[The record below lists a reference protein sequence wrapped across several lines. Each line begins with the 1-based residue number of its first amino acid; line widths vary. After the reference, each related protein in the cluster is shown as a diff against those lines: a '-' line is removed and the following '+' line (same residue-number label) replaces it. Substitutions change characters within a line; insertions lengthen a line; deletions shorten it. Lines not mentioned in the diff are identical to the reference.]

1 MSIENANYIHELN
14 VSNPKPVDPI
24 SEGDNHIRLIKKLL
38 TESFPSDLDGMV
50 VPNITD
56 NADKYL
62 RVNEDGDAIEW
73 HEIQVQG
80 AGIIPFRS
88 QLSYKDGSTIV
99 LGAGEYTHKDQSGTL
114 SWTEDKDLTI
124 SNPSGNFAYIYLDNS
139 GTVTPSWS
147 ANSPTWSNTAR
158 GWYLDDKRCIG
169 AVPTGGSSVRPFYHD
184 GSTYVEYRDDV
195 FQGTFNSTSY
205 VNVQIPPLGAVAGR
219 EVFGEF
225 TFHLSAGAGNTSG
238 SNFNVSSLSG
248 SGHFLGRV
256 EAGSGSYDDE
266 HVVSNKRMA
275 VYKQGTSTTQIYVMK
290 SGGSAGNKCS
300 VYTNGYYLPRGM

>member
-1 MSIENANYIHELN
+1 MSIENANYIHQLN

-56 NADKYL
+56 NGEKYL
-62 RVNEDGDAIEW
+62 RVNEAGDAVEW
-73 HEIQVQG
+73 HEVQVQG

-88 QLSYKDGSTIV
+88 QLSYKDASTVV

-114 SWTEDKDLTI
+114 SWTEDKELTI

-147 ANSPTWSNTAR
+147 ENSPTWSNTAR

-169 AVPTGGSSVRPFYHD
+169 AVPTYNNQVIQFYHD
-184 GSTYVEYRDDV
+184 GSTYVEYRDSV
-195 FQGTFNSTSY
+195 SQGTFNSTA
-205 VNVQIPPLGAVAGR
+205 NVTLMIPPLGTIGGR
-219 EVFGEF
+219 ELFGEF
-225 TFHLSAGAGNTSG
+225 TFHLTSPTGNTNG
-238 SNFNVSSLSG
+238 SNFYASTFSG

-266 HVVSNKRMA
+266 HVTANRRMA
-275 VYKQGTSTTQIYVMK
+275 VYRQTTTMQIYLIK
-290 SGGSAGNKCS
+290 DGGSAANRCT

>member
-73 HEIQVQG
+73 HEVQVQG

-88 QLSYKDGSTIV
+88 QLSYKDESTIV

-147 ANSPTWSNTAR
+147 DNSPTWSNTAR

-169 AVPTGGSSVRPFYHD
+169 AVPVKDNNITMFWDDGSGYFQLSDADDIQEFPGNSVWQAIDYSEQKPSFSDWIEVHTHFISPENKNLSCSWFAKPFGAPDRTWVGITQAGGAADEQHLNFTSKFKTVDNKIEWLGSSQQVHK
-184 GSTYVEYRDDV
+184 
-195 FQGTFNSTSY
+195 
-205 VNVQIPPLGAVAGR
+205 A
-219 EVFGEF
+219 
-225 TFHLSAGAGNTSG
+225 
-238 SNFNVSSLSG
+238 
-248 SGHFLGRV
+248 
-256 EAGSGSYDDE
+256 
-266 HVVSNKRMA
+266 
-275 VYKQGTSTTQIYVMK
+275 
-290 SGGSAGNKCS
+290 
-300 VYTNGYYLPRGM
+300 YTHALGYYLPRGI

>member
-56 NADKYL
+56 NGEKYL
-62 RVNEDGDAIEW
+62 RVNEAGDGIEW
-73 HEIQVQG
+73 HEVQVQG

-88 QLSYKDGSTIV
+88 QLSYKDESTIV

-124 SNPSGNFAYIYLDNS
+124 SNPSGNFAYIYLNNS

-147 ANSPTWSNTAR
+147 DNSPTWSNTAR

-169 AVPTGGSSVRPFYHD
+169 AVPTGNSIVQEFYHD
-184 GSTYVEYRDDV
+184 GGEYLNYGGDIAEVGYGVAVINQWTDIDITHIPSFASQCQSTWTCESDGGQTLAVVWRYRTK
-195 FQGTFNSTSY
+195 GTSGDGHWLAIT
-205 VNVQIPPLGAVAGR
+205 
-219 EVFGEF
+219 E
-225 TFHLSAGAGNTSG
+225 AGANAVDEAHSV
-238 SNFNVSSLSG
+238 SNV
-248 SGHFLGRV
+248 RT
-256 EAGSGSYDDE
+256 
-266 HVVSNKRMA
+266 VVSKPDNKIQYNANVA
-275 VYKQGTSTTQIYVMK
+275 V
-290 SGGSAGNKCS
+290 SGAEFQLW
-300 VYTNGYYLPRGM
+300 TNGFYLPRGI